1 MSQASSPSNPLL
13 SWSHA
18 TVDVPAQGLDITRS
32 ASPQERADMVKDL
45 GLAALEM
52 LEAAYRITAISG
64 GGWRLAGKLSADV
77 VQSCVITLEPVP
89 ARIEETFKVEFW
101 RELAEPEGGEDK
113 SVLEGTDV
121 EPLEDS
127 AIPAGRIVFECLS
140 AALDPY
146 PRKEG
151 ASLAWDDP
159 AAAQS
164 EKITPFSVL
173 AKLKD
178 QR

>member
-1 MSQASSPSNPLL
+1 MSQTSGPANPLQD
-13 SWSHA
+13 WSHA
-18 TVDVPAQGLDITRS
+18 TVDVPAQGLEYQRA
-32 ASPQERADMVKDL
+32 ASPQERAAIAKEL
-45 GLAALEM
+45 GLAALDR
-52 LEAAYRITAISG
+52 LEASYRVTAIAG
-64 GGWRLAGKLSADV
+64 GGWRLAGTLSADV

-89 ARIEETFKVEFW
+89 AQITETFKVEFW
-101 RELAEPEGGEDK
+101 RDLDEPEGGEDK
-113 SVLEGTDV
+113 SVLDGADTEALEGDV
-121 EPLEDS
+121 
-127 AIPAGRIVFECLS
+127 IPAGRIVFECLS

-151 ASLAWDDP
+151 ASLAWQDP
-159 AAAQS
+159 KAGEP

>member
-1 MSQASSPSNPLL
+1 MSQAPSPSNPLS

-18 TVDVPAQGLDITRS
+18 TVDVPAQGLDVTRS
-32 ASPQERADMVKDL
+32 ASPQDRAAIVKDL
-45 GLAALEM
+45 GLAALDK
-52 LEAAYRITAISG
+52 LDTSYRITAISG
-64 GGWRLAGKLSADV
+64 GGWRLAGTLTADV

-89 ARIEETFKVEFW
+89 ARIEENFKVEFW
-101 RELAEPEGGEDK
+101 RDLAEPEGGEDK
-113 SVLEGTDV
+113 SVLEGADV
-121 EPLEDS
+121 ERLDDS

-146 PRKEG
+146 PRKQG

-173 AKLKD
+173 GKLKD